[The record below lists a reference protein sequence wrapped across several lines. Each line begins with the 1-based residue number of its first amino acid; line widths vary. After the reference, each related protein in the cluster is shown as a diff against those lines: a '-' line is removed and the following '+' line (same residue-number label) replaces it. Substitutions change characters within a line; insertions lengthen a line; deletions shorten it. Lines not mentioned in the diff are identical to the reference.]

1 VTHGEK
7 MRRWRSPAL
16 MLVTDRHRLRG
27 RSLEEVV
34 SLAVDGG
41 VNIVQLRERDLPA
54 RELYNLALTVHTVV
68 RGRALFM
75 VNDRVDVASA
85 CGADGVQLP
94 SDGLPL
100 DAAADVDPTLLFGQS
115 VHSAASAVEAQH
127 RGADFVILG
136 TVFDTP
142 SKPGV
147 RTLGLEGVRRAA
159 EAVSIPVIAIG
170 GITAANA
177 GDVIDAGAGGVA
189 VISAIMDAD
198 DPRAA
203 ARALWQAV
211 ESRWVGATPR

>member
-1 VTHGEK
+1 MTHGEK

-16 MLVTDRHRLRG
+16 MLVTDRRRARG
-27 RSLEEVV
+27 RPLEEIV

-41 VNIVQLRERDLPA
+41 VNIVQLREKGLPA
-54 RELYNLALTVHTVV
+54 RELYHLALTVHAVV
-68 RGRALFM
+68 RGRALLV
-75 VNDRVDVASA
+75 VNDRVDVASS

-100 DAAADVDPTLLFGQS
+100 DAAGDVDATLLLGQS
-115 VHSAASAVEAQH
+115 AHSAPGAVEAQH
-127 RGADFVILG
+127 RGADFVVLG
-136 TVFDTP
+136 TVFETA
-142 SKPGV
+142 SKPGA

-159 EAVSIPVIAIG
+159 EAISIPLIAIG

-198 DPRAA
+198 DPREA
-203 ARALWQAV
+203 ARSLWQAV
-211 ESRWVGATPR
+211 ESRWVQAAPR

>member
-1 VTHGEK
+1 MTHGEK

-16 MLVTDRHRLRG
+16 MLVTDRRRLRG

-41 VNIVQLRERDLPA
+41 VNIVQLREKDLSA
-54 RELYNLALTVHTVV
+54 RELYNLALTVRTVI
-68 RGRALFM
+68 RGRALFL

-85 CGADGVQLP
+85 TGADGVQLP
-94 SDGLPL
+94 ADGLPL

-115 VHSAASAVEAQH
+115 VHSAAAAVEAQH
-127 RGADFVILG
+127 RGADFVVLG
-136 TVFDTP
+136 TVFETA
-142 SKPGV
+142 SKPGA

-170 GITAANA
+170 GITAENA

-189 VISAIMDAD
+189 VLSAIMDAP
-198 DPRAA
+198 DPTAA